1 MPSFERN
8 VVVKYKCHAFL
19 CTENDNKKNTLL
31 VMSSFGVARILVLR
45 TGFFINK
52 ALLKDLLNE
61 QQQFQILVSF
71 VSPLY

>member
-45 TGFFINK
+45 TGFFYK
-52 ALLKDLLNE
+52 
-61 QQQFQILVSF
+61 QSF
-71 VSPLY
+71 IKRSAK